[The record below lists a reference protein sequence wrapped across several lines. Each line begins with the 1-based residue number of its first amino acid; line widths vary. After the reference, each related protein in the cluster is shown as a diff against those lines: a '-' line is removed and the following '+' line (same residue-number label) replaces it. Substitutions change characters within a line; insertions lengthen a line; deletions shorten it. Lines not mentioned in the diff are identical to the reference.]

1 MAGNQMPV
9 NCVTA
14 YFLSKFTRKFLFAS
28 RLSLNAWF
36 CPLGEESYLV
46 KIWGGSCYQIGED

>member
-1 MAGNQMPV
+1 MPV